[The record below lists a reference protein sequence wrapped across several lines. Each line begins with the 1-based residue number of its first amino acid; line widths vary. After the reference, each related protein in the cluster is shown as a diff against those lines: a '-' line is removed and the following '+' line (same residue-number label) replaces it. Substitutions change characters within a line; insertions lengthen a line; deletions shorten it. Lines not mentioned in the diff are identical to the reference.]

1 MGLIKFII
9 VCIGIYL
16 LLKWLLKPVIS
27 HFMKKAVQDF
37 VKKNGGQFSTEY
49 RYSSQKNYRKPEGS
63 INVDYVPPK
72 KEDKKIPDNE
82 GEYID
87 YVEIK

>member
-1 MGLIKFII
+1 
-9 VCIGIYL
+9 
-16 LLKWLLKPVIS
+16 
-27 HFMKKAVQDF
+27 MKKAVQDF
-37 VKKNGGQFSTEY
+37 VKKNGGQFRTEY
-49 RYSSQKNYRKPEGS
+49 RYSSQRNGGKPEGS

-72 KEDKKIPDNE
+72 KGEKKIPDNE